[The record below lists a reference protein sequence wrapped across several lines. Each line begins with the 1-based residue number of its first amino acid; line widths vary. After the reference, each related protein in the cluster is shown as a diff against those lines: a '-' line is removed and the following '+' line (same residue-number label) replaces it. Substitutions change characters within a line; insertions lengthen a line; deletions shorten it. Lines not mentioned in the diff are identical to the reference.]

1 MGNRLY
7 LSICVLFLSV
17 SCSQRSSIDVLLS
30 KMTLEEKI
38 GQLNQ
43 LTGDELT
50 GNDANSDLIQK
61 IRDGKVG
68 SVLNVSGSANVREVQ
83 RVAVEESRLGIPV
96 IFGLDVI
103 HGYNETFPVP
113 LAMSCSWDME
123 AIERAARIAA
133 TEASASGIAWTFAP
147 MCDIARDARW
157 GRIAE
162 GAGEDPYLG
171 GAIAEAQVRGFQ
183 GELGDSTSIA
193 ACVKHFALY
202 GAPVAGRDYAA
213 VEMSRQQMFN
223 EYLYPY
229 KAAIEAGAVTAM
241 SSFNEFEGV
250 PMTLN
255 GYMLDDVLR
264 KTLGFNG
271 MLVTDYTAINECI
284 NHGAVESL
292 AEGAVKA
299 LASGVDMDMVD
310 EAFMKN
316 LADAVRKG
324 QVSVDLIDR
333 SCRRV
338 LALKER
344 LGLFEDPYRFCREEE
359 EEMYENTEPFK
370 AEARAIAAES
380 IVLLK
385 NEGGLLPLKEGLR
398 IAVIGPLGNLSKEM
412 LGTWY
417 TRNSGRIGGRLSDP
431 ISLYEG
437 LCRRYGKNNVTYS
450 TGSRVFSDMNVIE
463 QLAQTKE
470 GMGLERSES
479 ELRAEALASARRADV
494 VVAAMGELAYMSGE
508 SGSRTDITIPECQ
521 RRLLKELV
529 STGRPVVL
537 VTLSGRPLILDW
549 EDENVSAIVN
559 AWHLGSEAGDAIADV
574 LSGDVNPSG
583 RLTVSIPR
591 SVGQI
596 PIFYNHKNTGRPL
609 ESDDM
614 PYKRYNSCYMDCLN
628 SPLYP
633 FGYGLSYSKLIYS
646 DVGLSADTL
655 AIDRLPL
662 KVCATITNESG
673 RDAVE
678 VAQLYIHDRVAS
690 ITRPV
695 KELKGFSRINVPAG
709 GSVKVE
715 FTLDSKDLGFYNS
728 DLEFVVEPGLFD
740 VMVGPDSST
749 SSLLSKQF
757 LLTESE

>member
-1 MGNRLY
+1 M
-7 LSICVLFLSV
+7 
-17 SCSQRSSIDVLLS
+17 S

-50 GNDANSDLIQK
+50 GNDANSGLIQK

-68 SVLNVSGSANVREVQ
+68 SILNISGAANVREIQ
-83 RVAVEESRLGIPV
+83 RIAVEESRLGIPV
-96 IFGLDVI
+96 LFGLDVI
-103 HGYNETFPVP
+103 HGYNETFPIP

-162 GAGEDPYLG
+162 GAGEDPFLG

-183 GELGDSTSIA
+183 GNLGDSTSIA
-193 ACVKHFALY
+193 ACLKHFALY

-223 EYLYPY
+223 EYLHPY
-229 KAAIEAGAVTAM
+229 KAAIDAGAVTAM
-241 SSFNEFEGV
+241 SSFNEFEGM
-250 PMTLN
+250 PMSLN
-255 GYMLDDVLR
+255 GYMLDEVLR
-264 KTLGFNG
+264 KTLGFDG
-271 MLVTDYTAINECI
+271 MLVTDYTAIKECI
-284 NHGAVESL
+284 SHGAVEDL

-299 LASGVDMDMVD
+299 LVSGVDMDMVD
-310 EAFMKN
+310 EAFISH
-316 LADAVRKG
+316 LGDAVRKG
-324 QVSVDLIDR
+324 LVSEDLIDR

-344 LGLFEDPYRFCREEE
+344 LGLFEDPYRFCREDEE
-359 EEMYENTEPFK
+359 QLYESTEPFK
-370 AEARAIAAES
+370 EEARAIAAES

-385 NEGGLLPLKEGLR
+385 NEGGLLPLKEGSR

-412 LGTWY
+412 LGTWH
-417 TRNSGRIGGRLSDP
+417 TRNSARTGGRLSDP
-431 ISLYEG
+431 VSLYEG
-437 LCRRYGKNNVTYS
+437 LCRRFGENNVTYS
-450 TGSRVFSDMNVIE
+450 TGSRVFEDMNVID

-470 GMGLERSES
+470 GMELERSES
-479 ELRAEALASARRADV
+479 ELRAEALASARKADV
-494 VVAAMGELAYMSGE
+494 IVAAMGELANMSGE
-508 SGSRTDITIPECQ
+508 GCSRTDITIPECQ
-521 RRLLKELV
+521 RSLLKELV
-529 STGRPVVL
+529 SLGKPVVL

-549 EDENVSAIVN
+549 EDENVPAIVN
-559 AWHLGSEAGDAIADV
+559 AWHLGSKAGDAIADV

-596 PIFYNHKNTGRPL
+596 PVFYNHKNTGRPL
-609 ESDDM
+609 ESDDD
-614 PYKRYNSCYMDCLN
+614 PYKRYNSCYLDCVN

-633 FGYGLSYSKLIYS
+633 FGYGLSYSRIRYS
-646 DVGLSADTL
+646 DLELSADTL
-655 AIDRLPL
+655 AVGGMPL
-662 KVCATITNESG
+662 KVRATISNESG
-673 RDAVE
+673 RDAIE
-678 VAQLYIHDRVAS
+678 VAQLYIRDRVAS

-695 KELKGFSRINVPAG
+695 KELKGFRRIVVPAG
-709 GSVKVE
+709 ESVSVE
-715 FTLDSKDLGFYNS
+715 FSLDSKDLGFYNHNL
-728 DLEFVVEPGLFD
+728 DFVVEPGLFD
-740 VMVGPDSST
+740 IMVGPDSST
-749 SSLLSKQF
+749 SSLLTTPF
-757 LLTESE
+757 LLTAN